1 MLQGSGPLNG
11 LLNYMNYLQKGLAV
25 HTDNLAK
32 TDIPGASA
40 QELKPFSAQVKNNH
54 HGKIDTTN
62 SMHISMSKGHA
73 GGFAVQKSS
82 IDSKS
87 PSGNTISSEDEIS
100 KINNLT
106 TEYLKVTR
114 LYQKGLSMMRTILGA
129 RG

>member
-1 MLQGSGPLNG
+1 MLQGSGSLNG

-25 HTDNLAK
+25 HTDNLSK

-40 QELKPFSAQVKNNH
+40 QELKPFAAQVQKNSR
-54 HGKIDTTN
+54 GRIDTTN
-62 SMHISMSKGHA
+62 AMHISMSKGTS
-73 GGFAVQKSS
+73 GGFTVQKSS
-82 IDSKS
+82 IDSIS
-87 PSGNTISSEDEIS
+87 PSGNTISSEDELS

-114 LYQKGLSMMRTILGA
+114 LYQKGLSMMRTILGS